1 MNALP
6 HHRSIAP
13 QGISAYQRMQD
24 QADAHNAAVE
34 RLATEMAETYT
45 NDLQIVSEC
54 TGDVLFYNPQ
64 FLGHHPKALSV
75 LALIR
80 DGNDDAELGRVFREA
95 TLAVIRSK
103 AMQDA
108 EDFIAE
114 RNDQAAIDRW
124 EALA

>member
-24 QADAHNAAVE
+24 QTDARKAAVA
-34 RLATEMAETYT
+34 RVATEMTATYT

-54 TGDVLFYNPQ
+54 TGDVLFYNPE
-64 FLGHHPKALSV
+64 FLGHHPKALSI

-80 DGNDDAELGRVFREA
+80 DGSDDAELGRMFREA
-95 TLAVIRSK
+95 TLSVIRSK
-103 AMQDA
+103 ATQDA

-124 EALA
+124 EAMA

>member
-6 HHRSIAP
+6 CYASRAAAEYAHI
-13 QGISAYQRMQD
+13 QGLAEQRKAQ
-24 QADAHNAAVE
+24 VE
-34 RLATEMAETYT
+34 RVATEMTATYT

-54 TGDVLFYNPQ
+54 TGDVLFYNPE
-64 FLGHHPKALSV
+64 FPGHHPQATAI

-80 DGNDDAELGRVFREA
+80 DGSDDAELGRVFREA

-103 AMQDA
+103 AFQDA

-114 RNDQAAIDRW
+114 RNDQAAIERW
-124 EALA
+124 EAMS

>member
-6 HHRSIAP
+6 CHASRAADHYAHI
-13 QGISAYQRMQD
+13 QGL
-24 QADAHNAAVE
+24 AAQHKAQVE
-34 RLATEMAETYT
+34 RVAAEMTATYT

-54 TGDVLFYNPQ
+54 TGEVLYFNPD
-64 FLGHHPKALSV
+64 FSHHPKAVSI

-80 DGNDDAELGRVFREA
+80 DGSDDAELGRVFREA

-103 AMQDA
+103 AFQDA

-124 EALA
+124 EAMA